1 MGRTFEASTA
11 KVGIEAGKYLNEVF
25 VFRSE
30 LVGQESF
37 RLDEGRRLF
46 RRDSADDGLER
57 LVQGV
62 DVVGQRLVQRRKVL
76 LVAQRYQVAKCE
88 AELKKYE

>member
-11 KVGIEAGKYLNEVF
+11 KVGIETGKNLNEVF

-30 LVGQESF
+30 FVGQEPF

-76 LVAQRYQVAKCE
+76 LVAQRYQVTKGE
-88 AELKKYE
+88 AEL

>member
-11 KVGIEAGKYLNEVF
+11 KVGIETGKNLNEVF

-30 LVGQESF
+30 LVGQESL

-76 LVAQRYQVAKCE
+76 LVSQRYQVAKCE
-88 AELKKYE
+88 AELKIFE